1 MDVKEVTFNDMPQI
15 IGKIFQ
21 KIERVEQI
29 LNNIQ
34 EEIEEKKDS
43 SLSAEHIPMT
53 LDEACEFLRMKKSTM
68 YYHLSKGNIPGT
80 KKGKNYILYK
90 DELLKWTELGRIDVD
105 MRTAYEINED
115 FLKTIRRKPNRRK

>member
-68 YYHLSKGNIPGT
+68 YYHL
-80 KKGKNYILYK
+80 GKEISLVPRKVRTIFYI
-90 DELLKWTELGRIDVD
+90 
-105 MRTAYEINED
+105 
-115 FLKTIRRKPNRRK
+115 KTNS